1 MKLLFCAGYQ
11 HPPPAVHHVMMASL
25 LLLGHWEEETE
36 VNLFLVGLIWEQN
49 DLVLVLDRIIEFIT
63 IHDIVVLSFH
73 CIL

>member
-1 MKLLFCAGYQ
+1 
-11 HPPPAVHHVMMASL
+11 MMASL